1 MKENKKKIQIFYLNK
16 DDNKKKMKGSNVNAC
31 RNK

>member
-16 DDNKKKMKGSNVNAC
+16 DDKKKMKGSNVNAC